1 MAVTG
6 SRTSSELC
14 RRALRA
20 YERLYRLLDCDDP
33 DLAANVTFTAGRVR
47 LLRLSAAA
55 PWEVTE
61 PAARD
66 LVELIERADRARDP
80 AEVERLFATFV
91 DEVCRRL
98 ERRGA
103 SAPRWPAE
111 VGRRAADRVGRP
123 APNRDG
129 RPAPGPDLGGVGGR
143 AAPRDRQI
151 VPLRS

>member
-1 MAVTG
+1 VAVTG

-33 DLAANVTFTAGRVR
+33 DLAANVTFTAGRIR
-47 LLRLSAAA
+47 LLRLGAAT
-55 PWEVTE
+55 PWPVREAVAAEVVK
-61 PAARD
+61 
-66 LVELIERADRARDP
+66 LVEEADRARD
-80 AEVERLFATFV
+80 AAVVERLFATFV

-98 ERRGA
+98 DRRA
-103 SAPRWPAE
+103 SPAPSWPAGL
-111 VGRRAADRVGRP
+111 GRRAADRVGRP
-123 APNRDG
+123 GPNRDG
-129 RPAPGPDLGGVGGR
+129 RSAPGPDLGGVGGR